1 MKRLYL
7 IKFVNTD
14 KKIDVTIAENDFIF
28 NELVNNYK
36 VLDYIK
42 LSVNGYTYTD
52 RREEARSLA
61 IAAQAFDSDT
71 DFQFSYFELMKISNC
86 FEKIGKQY
94 GLLKEFREN
103 AIC

>member
-7 IKFVNTD
+7 IKYVNTD
-14 KKIDVTIAENDFIF
+14 KKIDVTIAEDDFLF
-28 NELVNNYK
+28 NELINNYN

-42 LSVNGYTYTD
+42 LAVNGYTYSD
-52 RREEARSLA
+52 RREAARNLA

-71 DFQFSYFELMKISNC
+71 DLQFSYLELMKISNC

-94 GLLKEFREN
+94 GLLKEFRDN

>member
-7 IKFVNTD
+7 IKYVNTD
-14 KKIDVTIAENDFIF
+14 KKIDVTIAENDFVF
-28 NELVNNYK
+28 NELINNYN

-42 LSVNGYTYTD
+42 LAVNGYTYLD
-52 RREEARSLA
+52 RREAAKNLA

-71 DFQFSYFELMKISNC
+71 DFHFDFVELLKISNC

-94 GLLKEFREN
+94 GLLKEFRDN